1 MKILNLISETQ
12 TTQNTDLEI
21 VIALLKKLLNYFN
34 VSLSNIENSEIETP
48 LDIYKKLNNN
58 KLTLE
63 DIISSL
69 EVLDFS

>member
-1 MKILNLISETQ
+1 MDDSFESLNCN
-12 TTQNTDLEI
+12 QNTDLEI

-48 LDIYKKLNNN
+48 IDIYKKLNNN

-63 DIISSL
+63 DIISTL